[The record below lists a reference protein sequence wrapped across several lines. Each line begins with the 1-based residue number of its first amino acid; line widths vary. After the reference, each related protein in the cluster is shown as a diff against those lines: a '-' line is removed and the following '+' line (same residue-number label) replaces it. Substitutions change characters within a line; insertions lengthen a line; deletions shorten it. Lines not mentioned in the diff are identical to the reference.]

1 MMIVIVMIVIVMI
14 EGRNV
19 ITNGALKHMVE
30 ENPMI
35 IGTMVL

>member
-1 MMIVIVMIVIVMI
+1 MVVIIMV
-14 EGRNV
+14 EEESRGNV

-35 IGTMVL
+35 IGTMILLNI